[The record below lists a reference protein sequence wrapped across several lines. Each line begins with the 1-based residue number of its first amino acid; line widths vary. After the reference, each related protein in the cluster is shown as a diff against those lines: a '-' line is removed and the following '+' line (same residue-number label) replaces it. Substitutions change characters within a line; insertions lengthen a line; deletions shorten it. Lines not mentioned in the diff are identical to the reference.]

1 MNEKYLVINAGSS
14 SLKFS
19 LYSMP
24 DVTEIVNGLIEKI
37 GNKDSSYTLKFNNQ
51 KIEKSVFIKD
61 HTESVKVMIS
71 ELLNNKFIE
80 DISEIKGVGHRVLHG
95 GEFYSESTI
104 IDDEVL
110 YNIKNLTKLG
120 PLHHPG
126 EIQHS
131 IKQCLRKIICIV
143 FHILGI
149 KKMEFVNMDFME
161 QVINILQNI

>member
-104 IDDEVL
+104 IVVEVL
-110 YNIKNLTKLG
+110 Y
-120 PLHHPG
+120 
-126 EIQHS
+126 
-131 IKQCLRKIICIV
+131 III
-143 FHILGI
+143 FYKDYFIDH
-149 KKMEFVNMDFME
+149 
-161 QVINILQNI
+161 